1 MRRLLEVELTRAL
14 AGAVASEHLHLETT
28 PHLGG
33 NMEIRISARAFA
45 EFVFGSPS
53 KKSATVRGILRPRSP
68 ETQIPRRYYARA
80 IRIIRSYHKNGN
92 SQDYLRDELRKL
104 GEKWQATE
112 TRQSRTQLGMNLMAI
127 EAYMRLFANRTWR
140 ITPCPRI
147 HYSSKS
153 VRISATPDLAVKD
166 EKGIHLIKLG
176 VRKEKE
182 IEDVVR
188 LMLRVIYQA
197 CEGQVEIAPEDI
209 AYFDVS
215 TGEVIRGAQADL
227 RLARTIEGGCAA
239 LQEFVEK
246 KVA

>member
-1 MRRLLEVELTRAL
+1 
-14 AGAVASEHLHLETT
+14 
-28 PHLGG
+28 
-33 NMEIRISARAFA
+33 MEIKISARAFA

-80 IRIIRSYHKNGN
+80 IRIIRSYHKKGN
-92 SQDYLRDELRKL
+92 NPDYLRDELQKL
-104 GEKWQATE
+104 SEKWQSAE
-112 TRQSRTQLGMNLMAI
+112 TRQSRTQLGMNLMAV

-147 HYSSKS
+147 HYSSHS
-153 VRISATPDLAVKD
+153 VRISATPDLAVSDGKR
-166 EKGIHLIKLG
+166 IRLIKLG

-188 LMLRVIYQA
+188 VMLRVIYQA
-197 CEGQVEIAPEDI
+197 CEGQLAIAPEDI

-215 TGEVIRGAQADL
+215 TGEVIRGAQADS

-239 LQEFVEK
+239 LQELLEK

>member
-1 MRRLLEVELTRAL
+1 
-14 AGAVASEHLHLETT
+14 
-28 PHLGG
+28 
-33 NMEIRISARAFA
+33 MEIKISARAFA

-80 IRIIRSYHKNGN
+80 IRIIRAYHKKGN
-92 SQDYLRDELRKL
+92 SQGYLRDELAKL
-104 GEKWQATE
+104 SEKWQSAE

-127 EAYMRLFANRTWR
+127 EAYMKLFAHRTWR

-147 HYSSKS
+147 HYSSHS
-153 VRISATPDLAVKD
+153 VRISATPDLAVVDGKR
-166 EKGIHLIKLG
+166 IRLIKLG

-188 LMLRVIYQA
+188 VMLRVLYQA
-197 CEGQVEIAPEDI
+197 CEGQIEIPPEDI

-215 TGEVIRGAQADL
+215 TGEVIRGSRSDL
-227 RLARTIEGGCAA
+227 RLASTIEGGCAA
-239 LQEFVEK
+239 LQDLVEK